1 RNTDPDVHPER
12 ILSVTDA
19 LRRISDIKAMV
30 KLLDSEDKL
39 KILAAN
45 VLAKTGKAQGARAIC
60 ERIFSSQGHV
70 KRAMTDA
77 LAAIGGASL
86 RETFHALLNDPD
98 GHVISSSLYALGRNG
113 DTDDISVMEPFLN
126 HKYPDVR
133 EVAIQ
138 SIVLIG
144 TVHAEDVFMLMTK
157 DVDPSKRI
165 VGLN

>member
-1 RNTDPDVHPER
+1 HIIKSIIDMHLLDVDDELLFDMLAVLSRIGDHACVMAMIELVRNTDPDVHPER

-98 GHVISSSLYALGRNG
+98 GHVISSSLHALGRNG
-113 DTDDISVMEPFLN
+113 DPDDISVMEPFLN
-126 HKYPDVR
+126 
-133 EVAIQ
+133 
-138 SIVLIG
+138 
-144 TVHAEDVFMLMTK
+144 
-157 DVDPSKRI
+157 
-165 VGLN
+165 